1 MGFHCEEARSTILF
15 DLDGTLL
22 PMDMKEFERA
32 YFGGLCRAIPEMAP
46 QELMKAVWNGV
57 KAMAQNDGSRT
68 NREAF
73 AESYRQAGYDYYG
86 NEERYLEYYRT
97 DFQKCAAVCPV
108 TDVSREI
115 VHTLQDK
122 GYQVAVATNPIF
134 PQIATWSRL
143 AWLGLSAGEFPLVTT
158 FENSH
163 FAKPNPRY
171 YLEVC
176 EKLGVAPKDC
186 VMVGNDVEEDGC
198 AASLGMEV
206 LLVKDWLLNARNLP
220 TEGFQTGTLTDVL
233 EWAKSLPL
241 CKEK

>member
-1 MGFHCEEARSTILF
+1 M
-15 DLDGTLL
+15 
-22 PMDMKEFERA
+22 
-32 YFGGLCRAIPEMAP
+32 
-46 QELMKAVWNGV
+46 
-57 KAMAQNDGSRT
+57 
-68 NREAF
+68 
-73 AESYRQAGYDYYG
+73 
-86 NEERYLEYYRT
+86 
-97 DFQKCAAVCPV
+97 
-108 TDVSREI
+108 
-115 VHTLQDK
+115 
-122 GYQVAVATNPIF
+122 
-134 PQIATWSRL
+134 
-143 AWLGLSAGEFPLVTT
+143 TT

-220 TEGFQTGTLTDVL
+220 TEGFQTGTLADVL
-233 EWAKSLPL
+233 EWAKSLPP